1 MKGKFILIYGSASR
15 SCPVDKLDR
24 AIDLVQCF
32 IAEVLRRGGG
42 VVVLGTDESVTAASH
57 GRPHIFDWIALRE
70 VEHYVENTAEGPRVC
85 ARLAMSDQSAETK
98 LDDRNLQTLSNLE
111 QRGALEV
118 ERIRQEEYTGGKYR
132 QLEIELADAMLAV
145 GGGKGTYICGTD
157 MLDAGKPILPIDL
170 KIGAS
175 SEDGEGAALLH
186 KELMEDPARFFP
198 CTYAEI
204 IDKIETLSLDREI
217 HQPSVVAQR
226 AAEFLSLELA
236 QSKPTPRSGIKRF
249 LGPVDKVVGK
259 VVTWVGLLR
268 AIDFFKG
275 L

>member
-1 MKGKFILIYGSASR
+1 MKGNFILIYGSASR

-24 AIDLVQCF
+24 AIDFVQCF

-42 VVVLGTDESVTAASH
+42 VVVLGTDESVTVASH

-85 ARLAMSDQSAETK
+85 ARLAMSDQSVETQ
-98 LDDRNLQTLSNLE
+98 LDDQNLRTLSNLE

-118 ERIRQEEYTGGKYR
+118 ERIRREEYTGGKYR

-157 MLDAGKPILPIDL
+157 MLDVGKPVLPIDL

-198 CTYAEI
+198 YTHVEI
-204 IDKIETLSLDREI
+204 TDKIDTLSLDREV

-226 AAEFLSLELA
+226 AVELLSLELA
-236 QSKPTPRSGIKRF
+236 QSKPTPRSGIRRF
-249 LGPVDKVVGK
+249 LGLVDKVVGK
-259 VVTWVGLLR
+259 VVTWVGLVR